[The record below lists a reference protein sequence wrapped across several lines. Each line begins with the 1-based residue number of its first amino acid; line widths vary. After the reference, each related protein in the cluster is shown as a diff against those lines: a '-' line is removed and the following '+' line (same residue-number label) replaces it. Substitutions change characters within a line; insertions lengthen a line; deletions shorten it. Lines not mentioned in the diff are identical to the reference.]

1 MTPPDAPQPG
11 SRDGD
16 ATVEAVLRPP
26 VGAER
31 ADTPR
36 ADTPRP
42 DGTEDRAFA
51 RPAGADGPFDP
62 PERRRT
68 VVQPPP
74 PASPVQQAAFG
85 RPAAVAGSFAGDR
98 PTPPPRPV
106 PPPPPEAV
114 LRAFRAPGGQGGL
127 QEPPGGRPG
136 RRRTSAGPWW
146 KPDARSDPWR
156 DPHAPAG
163 LAGPAVFEEESE
175 QEGPVVVDRKG
186 RRKLRLRDL
195 SVRVAALVVLAVLL
209 AGALGGGVGYLLTRE
224 AAETPLL
231 APGTT
236 LSETDEGITREPGS
250 VSDIAGRVTPAV
262 VSIEVRIGDAGATGS
277 GVVID
282 GENGYIVTNNHVI
295 SGADGV
301 EGAEIRAV
309 FSDGNGSEARIVG
322 RDPASDIAVV
332 KVERPGLVTASLGSA
347 DDVVVGDPV
356 VAIGS
361 PLGLAGTVTSG
372 IVSALDRPVRL
383 AGEGSDTNAVISAVQ
398 TDAPINPG
406 NSGGALV
413 DATGAVI
420 GINTAIASVGGG
432 SVGLGFAIPVDTAR
446 EIAEQLISTGS
457 AVHAALGVNTRSVTD
472 GTRDGALVLNV
483 EPDSAAA
490 EAGIREQDV
499 IIAVDDRPVGSS
511 EELVVAVDSRRPGDV
526 VTVELIRNG
535 SSTTVQATLDQA

>member
-1 MTPPDAPQPG
+1 MTSPDAREPG
-11 SRDGD
+11 APDAGSAGD
-16 ATVEAVLRPP
+16 RTPDA
-26 VGAER
+26 AE
-31 ADTPR
+31 
-36 ADTPRP
+36 
-42 DGTEDRAFA
+42 FA
-51 RPAGADGPFDP
+51 RPTGATGPFDP
-62 PERRRT
+62 PERTRPA
-68 VVQPPP
+68 VALPP
-74 PASPVQQAAFG
+74 PASPAQQAAFG

-98 PTPPPRPV
+98 PSPPARPV
-106 PPPPPEAV
+106 LPPPPEAV
-114 LRAFRAPGGQGGL
+114 LRAFRAPAGQAGL

-146 KPDARSDPWR
+146 KPDAKSDPWR
-156 DPHAPAG
+156 DPHAPAA
-163 LAGPAVFEEESE
+163 LTGPAVFEEESE

-209 AGALGGGVGYLLTRE
+209 AGVLGGGVGYLLTRE
-224 AAETPLL
+224 ASETPLL

-236 LSETDEGITREPGS
+236 LSETDDAVTREPGS
-250 VSDIAGRVTPAV
+250 VSDIAADVAPAV
-262 VSIEVRIGDAGATGS
+262 VSIEVRVGEVGATGS
-277 GVVID
+277 GVVVD
-282 GENGYIVTNNHVI
+282 GEGGYIVTNNHVV

-301 EGAEIRAV
+301 DGAEIRAV
-309 FSDGNGSEARIVG
+309 FSDGTGSEARIVG

-332 KVERPGLVTASLGSA
+332 KVERPGLVTASLGSV

-420 GINTAIASVGGG
+420 GINTAIASLGGG
-432 SVGLGFAIPVDTAR
+432 SVGLGFAIPIDTAR
-446 EIAEQLISTGS
+446 GIAEQLIATGS
-457 AVHAALGVNTRSVTD
+457 AVHASLGVNTRSVTD
-472 GTRDGALVLNV
+472 GARNGALVLNV
-483 EPDSAAA
+483 EPGSAAA
-490 EAGIREQDV
+490 EAGVQEQDV
-499 IIAVDDRPVGSS
+499 VIRVDDQEVGSS
-511 EELVVAVDSRRPGDV
+511 EELVVAVDSHRPGDV
-526 VTVELIRNG
+526 VTLELIRG
-535 SSTTVQATLDQA
+535 GASTTVQATLDQA